1 MLSARTC
8 SFPRSCTVN
17 RYYLLETLDSEPV
30 PCDTIRNKRSPSITL
45 RVTLVEKKSGREIS
59 ARALLD
65 SGAEGIIIDHDYAK
79 SHKLTLRTLVKP
91 IPVRNVDGTPNK
103 KGTVQY
109 TMIQTIQ
116 IKSLTNEYYE
126 ETSELYIT
134 SLGDHDIIF
143 GTDWLQAHNPE
154 VDWAK
159 PQLAFTRC
167 PNTCALSINLLVI
180 EPRLKHQQVAVIN
193 ALKPFDSSIP
203 DEEPPFE
210 ADAATTF
217 LHIHQ
222 WSKASTLPIHAKTM
236 HATEIAARTA
246 PKPSIEHIPLEFHKF
261 ASVFSETASRALP
274 PHRDCDHTIDI
285 KPGSTMKRNASIYSL
300 TPPETIALKEWLNV
314 MHGLCI
320 CALTK
325 YPRKGY

>member
-1 MLSARTC
+1 
-8 SFPRSCTVN
+8 
-17 RYYLLETLDSEPV
+17 
-30 PCDTIRNKRSPSITL
+30 
-45 RVTLVEKKSGREIS
+45 VTLVGKKSGREIS

-65 SGAEGIIIDHDYAK
+65 SGAEGIIIDHDYAN

-91 IPVRNVDGTPNK
+91 IPVRNVDGTPNR

-109 TMIQTIQ
+109 TTIQTIR
-116 IKSLTNEYYE
+116 IKSLSNEYHE
-126 ETSELYIT
+126 ETSELYVT

-167 PNTCALSINLLVI
+167 PNTCALSISPLVI

-193 ALKPFDSSIP
+193 ALEPSDPSIP

-210 ADAATTF
+210 ADTATTF
-217 LHIHQ
+217 LRIHQ
-222 WSKASTLPIHAKTM
+222 WSKALTLPIRAKTT

-246 PKPSIEHIPLEFHKF
+246 PKLSIEHIPPEFHKF
-261 ASVFSETASRALP
+261 ASVFSETASRSLP
-274 PHRDCDHTIDI
+274 PHRDCDHAIDI
-285 KPGSTMKRNASIYSL
+285 KPGSTVKRNTSIYSL
-300 TPPETIALKEWLNV
+300 TPRETVALEEWLKDN
-314 MHGLCI
+314 L
-320 CALTK
+320 A
-325 YPRKGY
+325 KGYIQPSKSPWACSFFFVQKKDGKLHPVQ